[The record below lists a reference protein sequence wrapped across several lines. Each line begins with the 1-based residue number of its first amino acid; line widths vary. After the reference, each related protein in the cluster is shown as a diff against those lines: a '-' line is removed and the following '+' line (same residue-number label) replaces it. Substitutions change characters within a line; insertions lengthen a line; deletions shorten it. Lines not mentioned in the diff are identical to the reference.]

1 MTEFF
6 SLLRLVVESWPGE
19 KPFSLKQAIEYVA
32 LRLEVAPTFDKADA
46 ERLFAYRSMSRQELL
61 AALREA

>member
-1 MTEFF
+1 
-6 SLLRLVVESWPGE
+6 VVESWPGE